1 MMRVVFFSTAAH
13 ECMKE
18 RKPFLAFHI
27 TRPCEE
33 AGGMEIL
40 RPSRVYFSGG
50 ETRELSRFAPSH
62 VCLNLS
68 ELFRLR
74 SVKIRRFKGCEYVY
88 VNGESL
94 KIYINLWI
102 YGAEQNAAVV

>member
-1 MMRVVFFSTAAH
+1 MYVGTRAAKTFFSFSHHTTMPRRRAEWKSFA
-13 ECMKE
+13 
-18 RKPFLAFHI
+18 LLVS
-27 TRPCEE
+27 T
-33 AGGMEIL
+33 
-40 RPSRVYFSGG
+40 FSGENKG
-50 ETRELSRFAPSH
+50 TFSVR
-62 VCLNLS
+62 LNLS